1 MATLSQVGIPGVGF
15 GILMPKLKNKW
26 RVLFQGIGS
35 SAGGNSS
42 DLSMQAIT
50 VTRPNLTFEQVK
62 LDRYNSTA
70 YVAGKH
76 EWEAMNLVV
85 QDDVTGL
92 ATSIIQSQLDAQ
104 QLLVGAS
111 GPYLATAATASAY
124 KFGIKLDQLDGND
137 TVLEEWLIEGC
148 WITGSDYGELDYGA
162 SEVVTISL
170 QIRFDQ
176 ASQTI
181 VQPGLGTAIGG
192 TL

>member
-26 RVLFQGIGS
+26 RVMFQGIGDGS
-35 SAGGNSS
+35 GLSS
-42 DLSMQAIT
+42 DLSMQAVT

-76 EWEAMNLVV
+76 EWEPCNIVV
-85 QDDVTGL
+85 QDDITGL
-92 ATSIIQSQLDAQ
+92 ASSIIQSQLEMQ
-104 QLLVGAS
+104 QELIGAS
-111 GPYLATAATASAY
+111 GPFLATAATASAY
-124 KFGIKLDQLDGND
+124 KFGMKLDQLDGNE
-137 TVLEEWLIEGC
+137 TVVEEWLLEGC
-148 WITGSDYGELDYGA
+148 WIAGSDYGELDYGA

-170 QIRFDQ
+170 QIRFDHARQ
-176 ASQTI
+176 VI
-181 VQPGLGTAIGG
+181 VQNGLGTAIGG

>member
-26 RVLFQGIGS
+26 RVTFSGIGDGS
-35 SAGGNSS
+35 GAST
-42 DLSMQAIT
+42 DLSMQAVT

-76 EWEAMNLVV
+76 EWEPMNLVV
-85 QDDVTGL
+85 QDDITGL
-92 ATSIIQSQLDAQ
+92 ATSIIQSQLEMQ
-104 QLLVGAS
+104 QLLIGAS
-111 GPYLATAATASAY
+111 GPWLATAATASAY
-124 KFGIKLDQLDGND
+124 KFGIKLDQLDGNE
-137 TVLEEWLIEGC
+137 TVVEQWLVEGC
-148 WITGSDYGELDYGA
+148 WIAGSDYGELDYAA

-170 QIRFDQ
+170 QIRFDHARQ
-176 ASQTI
+176 VIDQNS
-181 VQPGLGTAIGG
+181 LGTAIGG